1 MGRSHE
7 FLSYITNIP
16 VPWTAQLRAEW
27 QSSWDQLQGLGR
39 EVAYRLTGKIY
50 AAAPAARNEIV
61 AGLQPDEPPE
71 RKPFILAGYQSEDE
85 AKAELAI
92 LPADAATARPR
103 PQCRVTGL

>member
-1 MGRSHE
+1 MAPARPDRPLRCRCLPSDHPRSAVGR
-7 FLSYITNIP
+7 P
-16 VPWTAQLRAEW
+16 
-27 QSSWDQLQGLGR
+27 
-39 EVAYRLTGKIY
+39 VAYGLTGKIY
-50 AAAPAARNEIV
+50 AASPAARNEIV